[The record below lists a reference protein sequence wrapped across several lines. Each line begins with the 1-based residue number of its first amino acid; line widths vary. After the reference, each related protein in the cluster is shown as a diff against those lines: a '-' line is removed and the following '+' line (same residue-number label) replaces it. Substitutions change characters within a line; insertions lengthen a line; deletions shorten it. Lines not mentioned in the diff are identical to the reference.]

1 MSRRK
6 DVSIFNL
13 VFFGT
18 AAGLAG
24 ARAMTQFTKMWNG
37 LSLWR
42 SYANSSPLPPVPYSD
57 QEWDSTSR
65 IAEAIGSAAF
75 GRRLSAEEK
84 KTGAAVVHYAIGGA
98 AGVVY
103 AILVQHRSI
112 FTNHSGTFFGLGLW
126 LIADELLMPC
136 LRLSRKLGSYPFR
149 AQANSLGEHL
159 VYAVTTDFVY
169 RCSSAQ

>member
-1 MSRRK
+1 MSK
-6 DVSIFNL
+6 L

-24 ARAMTQFTKMWNG
+24 AWGMTQFTKMWNSR
-37 LSLWR
+37 LLR
-42 SYANSSPLPPVPYSD
+42 RQYANSLSLPPVPYSD

-65 IAEAIGSAAF
+65 IAEAIGSAAL
-75 GRRLSAEEK
+75 GRRLSVEEK
-84 KTGAAVVHYAIGGA
+84 KTGAAVVHYGVGSA

-103 AILVQHRSI
+103 AMLVHRRSVI
-112 FTNHSGTFFGLGLW
+112 TSLSGAFFGLGLW
-126 LIADELLMPC
+126 LIADELLTPSMG
-136 LRLSRKLGSYPFR
+136 LSPKLKYYSLQ

-169 RCSSAQ
+169 RCLSAQ